1 VTPHPTWPDRRVV
14 ALWFGAFAIYAG
26 IDGAFAGHEDAAWG
40 LWGFAAYTVAALLLR
55 YGKHWWPGLTVALAA
70 GLAGPFIYLAIRE
83 AVPAEVTVLTRGAR
97 YLLAHGTPYLP
108 KSQLTDW
115 TSYNPYLPVMEAFG
129 IPRAAGLP
137 GILGDPRLYTSVVT
151 IALLWASFAVMTPH
165 RTRDCHDCR
174 GHAVRLTVILAAS
187 PLIAFPLALG
197 ITDPPLI
204 ALTCL
209 ALALLARG
217 WLLRVSLVTGV
228 ACAMKYTAWAL
239 VPVFAVMLWVRYT
252 PRVAAWF
259 TAAAVGSAA
268 ILALITAPRAL
279 AQSASLVANTV
290 EFPLG
295 LTKQKTPAASPLP
308 GHLIASLGPA
318 GHAAAITILGIAAL
332 AFVVWLVV
340 RPPKTAQAAGYRL
353 AAGYAGMFTLD
364 PSTRFGYYVYPLC
377 ILAWLALTTFQATGP
392 PATLGWWNALRR
404 RMRREPREAQRAPAN
419 GENPRAAEAGR
430 GAASGKNHP

>member
-1 VTPHPTWPDRRVV
+1 VTAHPTWPDRRTV

-40 LWGFAAYTVAALLLR
+40 IWGFAAYTVAALLLR
-55 YGKHWWPGLTVALAA
+55 YGQRWWPGLTVALAG
-70 GLAGPFIYLAIRE
+70 GLAGPFAYLAIRE

-137 GILGDPRLYTSVVT
+137 GLLGDPRLYTSLVT
-151 IALLWASFAVMTPH
+151 IALLWVSFAVMTPH

-174 GHAVRLTVILAAS
+174 GHALRLTVILAAS

-209 ALALLARG
+209 ALALLARE
-217 WLLRVSLVTGV
+217 WLLRASLVV
-228 ACAMKYTAWAL
+228 AIACAMKYTAWAL
-239 VPVFAVMLWVRYT
+239 VPVFAVMLWVRYS

-259 TAAAVGSAA
+259 TATTIGSAA
-268 ILALITAPRAL
+268 ILAFITAPRAL

-290 EFPLG
+290 AFPLG

-308 GHLIASLGPA
+308 GHLIASLGSA
-318 GHAAAITILGIAAL
+318 GHTTAIAILGIAAV
-332 AFVVWLVV
+332 AFVAWLVA
-340 RPPKTAQAAGYRL
+340 RPPKDARAAGYRL
-353 AAGYAGMFTLD
+353 AVGYAGMFTLD

-377 ILAWLALTTFQATGP
+377 IVAWLALTKFQATAP
-392 PATLGWWNALRR
+392 PVPRSVPGLRR
-404 RMRREPREAQRAPAN
+404 RLALGQRVHRGPAEPAVSR
-419 GENPRAAEAGR
+419 GR
-430 GAASGKNHP
+430 PG